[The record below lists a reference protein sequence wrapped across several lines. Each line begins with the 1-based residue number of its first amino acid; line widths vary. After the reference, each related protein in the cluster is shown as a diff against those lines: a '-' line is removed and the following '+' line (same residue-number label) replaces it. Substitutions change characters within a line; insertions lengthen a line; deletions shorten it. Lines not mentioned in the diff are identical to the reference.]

1 MRNFENER
9 NAAFSRSQSDEE
21 IRRKLSEGSCEKCC
35 EAEYPELDEIGEMIY
50 FAEMA
55 NRFEEARRRKVRNRI
70 FAVGS
75 AFAVFAGIVIFIF
88 ANKSRDE
95 KKGKSSFFEKWER
108 SRNG

>member
-9 NAAFSRSQSDEE
+9 NAAFAKSQSDEE
-21 IRRKLSEGSCEKCC
+21 IRRRLSEGGCEKCC
-35 EAEYPELDEIGEMIY
+35 ETEYPDINEIGEMLC

-55 NRFEEARRRKVRNRI
+55 NRFEEAKRRKVRNRI

-88 ANKSRDE
+88 AKKSRNE
-95 KKGKSSFFEKWER
+95 KKGKSSFFEKWEG